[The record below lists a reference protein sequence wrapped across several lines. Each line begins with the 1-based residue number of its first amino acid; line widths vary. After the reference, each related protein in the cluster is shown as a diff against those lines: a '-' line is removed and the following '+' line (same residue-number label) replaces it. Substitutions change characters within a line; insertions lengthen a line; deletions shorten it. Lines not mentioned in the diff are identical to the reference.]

1 MPSNLELAVNAALAQ
16 RHAAF
21 TRYAAAHPFSMG
33 IDAKRNAAWSEYG
46 FKEEITYSDLYK
58 LYRRGGIAHGAIEK
72 IVGTCWRTSPVI
84 IEGTEDERAETETAW
99 EKAIKK
105 QFDNRFWRTI
115 SECDRR
121 RLIGRYAGLL
131 IHVKDNKPW
140 DQPVTKGTAIEK
152 FTPVWAGAL
161 TPKDFEEDPDKPNY
175 GLPTWWEYKER
186 INGKTIDRKI
196 HSDRV
201 FIFGDYSED
210 AIAFLEPSY
219 NAFVSLEKVE
229 GGSGESFLKNAA
241 RQLAISFDK
250 EIDFRSL
257 AATYDCDVTELREKF
272 NEATAEINKGN
283 DVMMALQGATVSPL
297 VTAVA
302 DPSATYDVN
311 LQTAAAGIDIPTR
324 ILVGNQQGERASTED
339 LRYFNN
345 RCMTRRKEIG
355 GELEDLFR
363 KLADLRLI
371 AMPADVSVVWD
382 DLNAMTKA
390 EMLEAAHK
398 MAQINQACL
407 ATGEQIFDGEE
418 IREAAGYKGPTQEV
432 ELDEDEDNEDEGK
445 ENNQK
450 DSSVRNNAK

>member
-1 MPSNLELAVNAALAQ
+1 MPSNLELAVNAAMEQ
-16 RHAAF
+16 RHAAM

-33 IDAKRNAAWSEYG
+33 IDAKRHAAWSEYG

-72 IVGTCWRTSPVI
+72 IVGTCWRTPPVI
-84 IEGTEDERAETETAW
+84 IEGTEDERAEKETAW
-99 EKAIKK
+99 ERAIKK

-131 IHVKDNKPW
+131 IHVKDNQPW
-140 DQPVTKGTAIEK
+140 EKPVTKGTAIEK
-152 FTPVWAGAL
+152 FSPVWAGAL
-161 TPKDFEEDPDKPNY
+161 TPKDFDENPDSETY

-186 INGKTIDRKI
+186 INGKTINRKI
-196 HSDRV
+196 HADRI

-272 NEATAEINKGN
+272 NEATAEMNRGN
-283 DVMMALQGATVSPL
+283 DVMMALQGATVNPL
-297 VTAVA
+297 VTTVA

-345 RCMTRRKEIG
+345 RCMTRREEIG
-355 GELEDLFR
+355 GEIEILFR

-371 AMPADVSVVWD
+371 AMPIDISVIWD

-418 IREAAGYKGPTQEV
+418 IREAAGYEGPTQEV
-432 ELDEDEDNEDEGK
+432 ELEDEDDEDEGK

-450 DSSVRNNAK
+450 DSAVRNNAK